1 MLRRATADRGHG
13 ARARARVRWIAA
25 ATVAVLAG
33 VGALVACGGS
43 EASDR
48 DRAADRPTLP
58 GSEFG
63 RLLHRYVGKPGDAVG
78 LIALVRTPTGTWR
91 GAAGRADLST
101 GRAMTTDD
109 RVRVGSV
116 TKTFT
121 ATVLLQLVEE
131 HRLALDDTVAQR
143 FPVGFREGEQ
153 ITLEQLLD
161 HTSGIRS
168 DRPEEFPA
176 FAKVIPLIRDAG
188 LRRQAAELS
197 RRKAR
202 GEDVV
207 APARVWVAAAATQ
220 PPLFTPGSQF
230 RYSNINYAL
239 LGKII
244 ERRTGRTLADEM
256 AARVFRPL
264 HLNRTTLATTTSIP
278 GAHAHGYVI
287 GSGTPVDTTT
297 TADDL
302 RSGLGAGDGAI
313 VSTVDDIARFYA
325 ALLGGRLVPRAQLA
339 KMLKPTP
346 TPPLWGDIPTS
357 GYGLGVT
364 RFRLPCGE
372 AWGHGGGM
380 DGYLTQ
386 VLSDRS
392 GRHVVVVAV
401 NSTGANSAAAKTHL
415 TVDLYCRAV
424 GRSHATH

>member
-143 FPVGFREGEQ
+143 FPVGFRDGEQ

-176 FAKVIPLIRDAG
+176 FAKIIPLIRDAG
-188 LRRQAAELS
+188 LRRQSGSPPPPRSHRSS
-197 RRKAR
+197 R
-202 GEDVV
+202 
-207 APARVWVAAAATQ
+207 PAR
-220 PPLFTPGSQF
+220 S
-230 RYSNINYAL
+230 
-239 LGKII
+239 
-244 ERRTGRTLADEM
+244 
-256 AARVFRPL
+256 
-264 HLNRTTLATTTSIP
+264 
-278 GAHAHGYVI
+278 
-287 GSGTPVDTTT
+287 SGTPTSTTPCSG
-297 TADDL
+297 
-302 RSGLGAGDGAI
+302 RSSSAEPGAP
-313 VSTVDDIARFYA
+313 SPMRW
-325 ALLGGRLVPRAQLA
+325 PRA
-339 KMLKPTP
+339 
-346 TPPLWGDIPTS
+346 
-357 GYGLGVT
+357 
-364 RFRLPCGE
+364 C
-372 AWGHGGGM
+372 
-380 DGYLTQ
+380 
-386 VLSDRS
+386 SDRS
-392 GRHVVVVAV
+392 I
-401 NSTGANSAAAKTHL
+401 
-415 TVDLYCRAV
+415 
-424 GRSHATH
+424 